1 MNRFITTVEYH
12 DGEIDVEIEVC
23 ESDIPSDWLVIYL
36 KQDVGRLHQEYL
48 QEAIENYIREHGI
61 IKLVKYLEDG
71 IE

>member
-1 MNRFITTVEYH
+1 MDKPITTVYAYEAGYKN
-12 DGEIDVEIEVC
+12 VY

-36 KQDVGRLHQEYL
+36 KQDGGLATEYL